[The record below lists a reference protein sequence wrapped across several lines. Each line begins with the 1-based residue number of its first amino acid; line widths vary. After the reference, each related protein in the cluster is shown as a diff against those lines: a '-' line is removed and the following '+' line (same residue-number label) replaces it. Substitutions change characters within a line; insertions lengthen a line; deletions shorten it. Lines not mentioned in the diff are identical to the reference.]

1 MSAHKSAGRPVQA
14 STAGTVR
21 QFVADVRAALARV
34 ADAQR
39 APAMRAYM
47 RDQFEFLGVMATP
60 RREVLRPL
68 FRPKRSPAELFA
80 FANALWE
87 LPEREYHYAA
97 ADLLRRQWKAL
108 TLADVD
114 AMLDLAQ
121 RNSWWDTVDVLADV
135 IGDVVRVARAADPKA
150 QRCMD
155 AALKHKDMWVRRI
168 AMLHQLG
175 WRNDT
180 DEKRLFDYALKLSH
194 EEDFF
199 IRKAIG
205 WALRDYAYHQPEAVR
220 GFLVMAGDRLS
231 PLSRREAA
239 KHL

>member
-1 MSAHKSAGRPVQA
+1 MSRQ
-14 STAGTVR
+14 TATQR
-21 QFVADVRAALARV
+21 ATANQFVNDVRTALASV

-68 FRPKRSPAELFA
+68 FRGKRSSAELLA
-80 FANALWE
+80 CANALWT
-87 LPEREYHYAA
+87 LPQREYHYAA
-97 ADLLRRQWKAL
+97 VDLLRRQWKAFAL
-108 TLADVD
+108 TDID
-114 AMLDLAQ
+114 AMLELAQ
-121 RNSWWDTVDVLADV
+121 RNSWWDTVDTLSDV
-135 IGDVVRVARAADPKA
+135 IGDIVRAARADDPKA
-150 QRCMD
+150 QRGMD
-155 AALKHKDMWVRRI
+155 LALKHRDMWVRRI

-175 WRNDT
+175 WRDDT
-180 DEKRLFDYALKLSH
+180 DEKRLFSYALKLAG

-205 WALRDYAYHQPEAVR
+205 WALRDYAHHNPQAVR
-220 GFLVMAGDRLS
+220 DFLATAGERLS
-231 PLSRREAA
+231 PLTRREAA

>member
-1 MSAHKSAGRPVQA
+1 MAIAKTKPVERVA
-14 STAGTVR
+14 TTTAGR
-21 QFVADVRAALARV
+21 QFVADVRAALTRV

-39 APAMRAYM
+39 AHAMRAYM
-47 RDQFEFLGVMATP
+47 RDQFDFIGVMATP
-60 RREVLRPL
+60 RREALRPL
-68 FRPKRSPAELFA
+68 FRVKRSSADLLVC
-80 FANALWE
+80 ANALWS

-97 ADLLRRQWKAL
+97 VDLLRRQWKAF
-108 TLADVD
+108 TLADID

-121 RNSWWDTVDVLADV
+121 LNSWWDTVDALADV
-135 IGDVVRVARAADPKA
+135 IGDVVRAARVDDPKA

-155 AALKHKDMWVRRI
+155 AALTHQSMWVRRI

-205 WALRDYAYHQPEAVR
+205 WALRDYAHHYPQAVR
-220 GFLVMAGDRLS
+220 DFLATAGDRLS
-231 PLSRREAA
+231 PLTRREAD